1 MVKTRMQLESKKY
14 TATGEA
20 LPLKYKN
27 AFQTTKTIYKEE
39 GIRAFGK
46 GLAASYIG
54 KFKNKNKYNIYI
66 FN

>member
-14 TATGEA
+14 TASGQPP
-20 LPLKYKN
+20 PLKYKH

-54 KFKNKNKYNIYI
+54 KF
-66 FN
+66 